1 MPFGDLLR
9 MRLHRA
15 SQVLQREGAFY
26 ILRLA
31 ENMCSSTLTALPWT
45 IGAELLLQEAVR
57 ENGAAGHL

>member
-1 MPFGDLLR
+1 